1 MFTVP
6 SVRCATVRYGRR
18 GTPTLR
24 TPPPPPGRTAP
35 PRPLPLLLSVAADSF
50 WDSVMVEDG
59 AFRIAPMSPPCHGYS
74 NGCKCDHREG
84 CRRIE
89 DPEPAK
95 SPAKQ
100 PWE

>member
-1 MFTVP
+1 
-6 SVRCATVRYGRR
+6 
-18 GTPTLR
+18 
-24 TPPPPPGRTAP
+24 
-35 PRPLPLLLSVAADSF
+35 
-50 WDSVMVEDG
+50 MVEDG

-95 SPAKQ
+95 SPVKQ